1 MSNLIVKENF
11 LSLELIKNIKN
22 YVYGQKTHSSNF
34 VRWGQGIVR
43 SSSAVMVFDLP
54 DTYTSE
60 IKNVVLEKFGLTQV
74 KDFGVMYYAWTK
86 LSYIPWHYD
95 SHVNSGI
102 TIYLNEFW
110 HKDWGGYFAYEND
123 EKIECIKPS
132 FNKAIQVIM
141 PTHHT
146 VFNTTIDAPV
156 RETIQIF
163 IEKESSK

>member
-34 VRWGQGIVR
+34 VRWRQNVIG

-54 DTYTSE
+54 DTYANE
-60 IKNVVLEKFGLTQV
+60 ITKVASEKFGLTQV
-74 KDFGVMYYAWTK
+74 KDLGVMYYAWTR
-86 LSYIPWHYD
+86 LSYIPWHND
-95 SHVNSGI
+95 FHANSGI
-102 TIYLNEFW
+102 TIYLNEVW

-132 FNKAIQVIM
+132 FNKAIKVTM
-141 PTHHT
+141 PTYHT
-146 VFNTTIDAPV
+146 VFSTTIDAPV

-163 IEKESSK
+163 IEKESEK